1 MLKIH
6 FCLLLIQK
14 NSFRYL
20 YKNQILSFKFLKS
33 LFLAVGRLVVNYYI
47 SFSIINITFAFN
59 PKNCHRWKDCNFELN
74 TIAILCGSFCKL

>member
-6 FCLLLIQK
+6 FLSPFNTK

-20 YKNQILSFKFLKS
+20 YKIQILNLKFLKS
-33 LFLAVGRLVVNYYI
+33 LFLAVGRLVVNYL

-74 TIAILCGSFCKL
+74 TMAKLCGSFCIL